1 MNPPLDYA
9 NPQTLEGFIY
19 LALGLQFSGSFDA
32 PSSVLDLVLTVL
44 RFTAGQLGPLS
55 LLMPVGVVVIAV
67 RRRALFALTFT
78 WWLVTWVFALLYVN
92 ADIERY
98 YLVPLA
104 ISALWAG
111 LGAGAVW
118 DFLAGRLPAVRRAS
132 PAVRLVAGGIVAVM
146 LIVPT
151 LAAVPPRYSDVDEST
166 DIAAQSWLDATLPAL
181 AQNAVVVSWW
191 SYSTPLWYAQFVNGQ
206 RPDVFVVDDRTMID
220 QHLGTADDVIAR
232 YLGQRPVYLIRLP
245 EDLAKL
251 RLHYVLTPVSLG
263 GGWPDGT
270 LYHVDGVVL

>member
-1 MNPPLDYA
+1 
-9 NPQTLEGFIY
+9 
-19 LALGLQFSGSFDA
+19 
-32 PSSVLDLVLTVL
+32 
-44 RFTAGQLGPLS
+44 
-55 LLMPVGVVVIAV
+55 
-67 RRRALFALTFT
+67 
-78 WWLVTWVFALLYVN
+78 
-92 ADIERY
+92 
-98 YLVPLA
+98 
-104 ISALWAG
+104 
-111 LGAGAVW
+111 
-118 DFLAGRLPAVRRAS
+118 
-132 PAVRLVAGGIVAVM
+132 
-146 LIVPT
+146 
-151 LAAVPPRYSDVDEST
+151 VDEST

-245 EDLAKL
+245 EDLANL